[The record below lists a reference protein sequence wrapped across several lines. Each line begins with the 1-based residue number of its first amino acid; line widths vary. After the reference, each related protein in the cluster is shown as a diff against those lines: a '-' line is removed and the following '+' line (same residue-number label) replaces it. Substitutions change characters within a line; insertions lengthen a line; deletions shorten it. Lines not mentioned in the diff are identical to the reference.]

1 MTLEEQLSRDE
12 GRRNRIYTDTVGKL
26 TVGVGRNISDRPFS
40 EDEIGLMLANDIALV
55 RGQLAQ
61 IPGYAALTPVRQGVL
76 ENMCFNL
83 GITGLLGFQKF
94 LNALARSAWN
104 LAATEMLDSKW
115 AGQVGPRAIRLAKQ
129 IVTGEWQ

>member
-12 GRRNRIYTDTVGKL
+12 GRRNRVYSDTVGKL
-26 TVGVGRNISDRPFS
+26 TVGVGRNVSDRPFS
-40 EDEIGLMLANDIALV
+40 EDEIDLMLANDIAMV

-61 IPGYAALTPVRQGVL
+61 IPGYAGLTPARRGVL

-83 GITGLLGFQKF
+83 GITRLLGFQKF

-115 AGQVGPRAIRLAKQ
+115 AGQVGPRATRLAKQ